1 MKKLAFYQ
9 APGLPGALIFLL
21 LACATAQ
28 AGLFSDDEARQGV
41 TDLRAQQEIL
51 GKQQQTLDE
60 RLTRMESAL
69 QSYPDTVNRLDTLSQ
84 DLAQL
89 RGKLDV
95 LGNQIDTV
103 DKHVHEL
110 YLDLDSRL
118 KLLEAAA
125 KPADPAAP
133 AADAAPAAPAAKE
146 VEAPADAYDSALT
159 AFNKGNFASS
169 LKQFQA
175 FLKANP
181 KDPKAVN
188 ALYWVGM
195 NQLSLKDYKGARA
208 TNQELY
214 KTHPESPKAPDA
226 LLNLASA
233 WTGLGDAVN
242 AKATLKILL
251 NKYPNSP
258 AAAKAKA
265 RLQER

>member
-1 MKKLAFYQ
+1 MLNKRRQSSFL
-9 APGLPGALIFLL
+9 APGLPGALFGLL
-21 LACATAQ
+21 LIATGVQ
-28 AGLFSDDEARQGV
+28 AGIFNDDEARQGV
-41 TDLRAQQEIL
+41 ADLRVQQEAL
-51 GKQQQTLDE
+51 KKQQQTLDE
-60 RLTRMESAL
+60 RATRTESVL
-69 QSYPDTVNRLDTLSQ
+69 QSYPDTVNKLDTLNQ
-84 DLAQL
+84 DQAQL

-118 KLLEAAA
+118 KLLETAAA
-125 KPADPAAP
+125 KAA
-133 AADAAPAAPAAKE
+133 
-146 VEAPADAYDSALT
+146 APADATTAPTGAEAVPSSSYDNALA
-159 AFNKGNFASS
+159 AFNSGDYVSS
-169 LKQFQA
+169 RKQFEA

-195 NQLSLKDYKGARA
+195 NQLSLKDYKGARV
-208 TNQELY
+208 TNQELF
-214 KTHPESPKAPDA
+214 KNHPESVKAPDA

-233 WTGLGDAVN
+233 LTGLGDAVN
-242 AKATLKILL
+242 AKATLKMLL
-251 NKYPNSP
+251 AKYPNSP